1 MFETLRNAWKV
12 QEIRKK
18 IFYTLMILFL
28 YRLGCFVPV
37 PGLNAAYLQEQLAN
51 YDLLQLMSIMSGG
64 ALGQWT
70 LFALGVGPYITSSI
84 IMQLL
89 TMAIPALERL
99 AKEGGEEGRKKIQQY
114 TRYAAIAMALIE
126 SIGIIMSLGSTS
138 EVLMP
143 LGMPAWLQFIV
154 IGVVL
159 TAGTTLVMWLGERI
173 SEKGIGNGVSL
184 IIFIGIISGIPGSIQ
199 SYVTLMVNGYLGWW
213 IAPVIVIGLAAIITG
228 VTFIDLGSRKIPVQY
243 AKQVKGRRIYGG
255 QSSHIPLKITQSGVL
270 PLIFAMS
277 LTAFPQLILQAFF
290 STTKFYTWWMTYL
303 GTGTVIYM
311 IVYAVLIVFFSYFA
325 TSMSFNPYD
334 VAKDMQQYGG
344 FIPGIRPGR
353 PTAEYIRKIS
363 NRLTLFGAIFL
374 MVVAVIPTIF
384 TALTGMNSVF
394 GPTSIL
400 IMVSVAL
407 ETVRTLEAQLLARNY
422 RGFLK

>member
-159 TAGTTLVMWLGERI
+159 TAGMPVCGLHRQPG
-173 SEKGIGNGVSL
+173 
-184 IIFIGIISGIPGSIQ
+184 PGSQ
-199 SYVTLMVNGYLGWW
+199 GDR
-213 IAPVIVIGLAAIITG
+213 PVLHR
-228 VTFIDLGSRKIPVQY
+228 L
-243 AKQVKGRRIYGG
+243 
-255 QSSHIPLKITQSGVL
+255 GVL
-270 PLIFAMS
+270 PGE
-277 LTAFPQLILQAFF
+277 TEH
-290 STTKFYTWWMTYL
+290 
-303 GTGTVIYM
+303 
-311 IVYAVLIVFFSYFA
+311 
-325 TSMSFNPYD
+325 
-334 VAKDMQQYGG
+334 GG
-344 FIPGIRPGR
+344 
-353 PTAEYIRKIS
+353 K
-363 NRLTLFGAIFL
+363 
-374 MVVAVIPTIF
+374 
-384 TALTGMNSVF
+384 
-394 GPTSIL
+394 
-400 IMVSVAL
+400 
-407 ETVRTLEAQLLARNY
+407 
-422 RGFLK
+422 

>member
-18 IFYTLMILFL
+18 IFYTLLILFL

-64 ALGQWT
+64 ALGQWS

-126 SIGIIMSLGSTS
+126 SIGIIMSLGSAS
-138 EVLMP
+138 EVLLP
-143 LGMPAWLQFIV
+143 LGLPTWLQFIV
-154 IGVVL
+154 IGAVL
-159 TAGTTLVMWLGERI
+159 TAGSTLVMWMGERI

-184 IIFIGIISGIPGSIQ
+184 IIFIGIVSGIPGSIQ
-199 SYVTLMVNGYLGWW
+199 SYVALMVGGYLGWW
-213 IAPVIVIGLAAIITG
+213 IAPVIVIGLAAIIVG

-290 STTKFYTWWMTYL
+290 SQSAFYTWWMKYL

-311 IVYAVLIVFFSYFA
+311 IVYAIMIVFFSYFA

-374 MVVAVIPTIF
+374 MIVAVIPTIF

>member
-18 IFYTLMILFL
+18 ILYTLLILFL

-37 PGLNAAYLQEQLAN
+37 PGLNVTYLQSQVAN
-51 YDLLQLMSIMSGG
+51 YDLLQLLSVMSGG
-64 ALGQWT
+64 ALGDWT
-70 LFALGVGPYITSSI
+70 LFALGVGPYITASI
-84 IMQLL
+84 ILQLL
-89 TMAIPALERL
+89 TMAIPKLERL
-99 AKEGGEEGRKKIQQY
+99 AKEGGEEGRKKIQKY
-114 TRYAAIAMALIE
+114 TRYTAVGMALIE
-126 SIGIIMSLGSTS
+126 SIGIIMSLGSADQ
-138 EVLMP
+138 VLIST
-143 LGMPAWLQFIV
+143 GMPHWIQFAV

-159 TAGTTLVMWLGERI
+159 TAGTTLVMWMGERI
-173 SEKGIGNGVSL
+173 TEKGIGNGVSL
-184 IIFIGIISGIPGSIQ
+184 IIFIGIVSGIPGRIQ
-199 SYVTLMVNGYLGWW
+199 AYVTAMIEGLLGFW
-213 IAPVIVIGLAAIITG
+213 IAPLILIGLLILIVG
-228 VTFIDLGSRKIPVQY
+228 VTYVDMGSRKVPVQY

-255 QSSHIPLKITQSGVL
+255 QSSFIPLKITQSGVL

-277 LTAFPQLILQAFF
+277 LTSFPQLIMQAFF
-290 STTKFYTWWMTYL
+290 STSSFYAWWTKYL

-311 IVYAVLIVFFSYFA
+311 IVYAIMIIFFSYFA
-325 TSMSFNPYD
+325 NSMSFNPYD
-334 VAKDMQQYGG
+334 VARDMQQYGG
-344 FIPGIRPGR
+344 FVPGIRPGR

-384 TALTGMNSVF
+384 TSLTHVSSIF

-407 ETVRTLEAQLLARNY
+407 ETSKTLEAQLLARNY